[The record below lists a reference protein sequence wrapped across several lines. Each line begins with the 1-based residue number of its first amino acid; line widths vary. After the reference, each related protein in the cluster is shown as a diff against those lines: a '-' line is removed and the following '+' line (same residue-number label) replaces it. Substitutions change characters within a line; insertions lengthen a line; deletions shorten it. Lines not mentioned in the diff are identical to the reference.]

1 MFIEHSVFMFV
12 LLLLLLFT
20 VQLILPLSNNYI
32 LNSHLDLL
40 CPLMLVEYPW
50 KTKSKATRKLLADWI
65 SNRITV
71 ISMFDRNTIISF
83 RGRSLIDNRM
93 LKATNITSSFLV
105 FLGYKNIFC
114 LRCNLPI
121 NSVEIW
127 KEREL
132 QTTHRTACEQNL
144 NGYFCDDFVQ
154 LRSIFNILDI
164 VCFLICMYSR
174 KNIIT

>member
-1 MFIEHSVFMFV
+1 MK
-12 LLLLLLFT
+12 
-20 VQLILPLSNNYI
+20 N
-32 LNSHLDLL
+32 
-40 CPLMLVEYPW
+40 
-50 KTKSKATRKLLADWI
+50 KSKATRKLLAVCI

-71 ISMFDRNTIISF
+71 ISKFDRNTIISI
-83 RGRSLIDNRM
+83 RGLSLIHNLM
-93 LKATNITSSFLV
+93 LKATNITPRFLV

>member
-71 ISMFDRNTIISF
+71 ISMFDRKIPLYQVNISF
-83 RGRSLIDNRM
+83 LGGCSINNLM
-93 LKATNITSSFLV
+93 FKATNITPRFLV

-154 LRSIFNILDI
+154 LRSIFYFIRYRLLLHMN
-164 VCFLICMYSR
+164 VW
-174 KNIIT
+174 